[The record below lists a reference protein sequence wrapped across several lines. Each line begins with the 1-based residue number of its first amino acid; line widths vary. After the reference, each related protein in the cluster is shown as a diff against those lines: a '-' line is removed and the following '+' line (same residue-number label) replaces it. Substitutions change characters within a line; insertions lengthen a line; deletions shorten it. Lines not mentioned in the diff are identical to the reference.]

1 MVGLCLWN
9 YLTTVTTQG
18 CHCLFQSE
26 KYIRQCPAPMAIYP
40 LRVMLGASFHFA
52 MALSVAIVLRW
63 LFIGFDN
70 LPALIHLVPV
80 LILLLVLGWSIAILT
95 GFANTYFPDTQNL
108 SEVGLQILFYAT
120 PVIVPAEVFINK
132 GLGWI
137 VDYNPVA
144 AMLQVL
150 REPILHGTS
159 PSLPVY
165 ATAVTSVSILA
176 GAAALTLYKLQ
187 RKIIFQL

>member
-1 MVGLCLWN
+1 
-9 YLTTVTTQG
+9 
-18 CHCLFQSE
+18 
-26 KYIRQCPAPMAIYP
+26 
-40 LRVMLGASFHFA
+40 MLGASFHFL
-52 MALSVAIVLRW
+52 MALGVAIALRW
-63 LFIGFDN
+63 LFLGFDN
-70 LPALIHLVPV
+70 LSALIHLVPV
-80 LILLLVLGWSIAILT
+80 LVLLFVLGWSIAILT

-137 VDYNPVA
+137 VQYNPVA

-165 ATAVTSVSILA
+165 ATAVSSVAILA